1 MKKFLESPTGG
12 ATVGLLLLICSGVC
26 AKSVTASFFG
36 VWLAIICMILFVLSV
51 LVFFGVVDSITK
63 K

>member
-1 MKKFLESPTGG
+1 MKKFLESPIGG
-12 ATVGLLLLICSGVC
+12 ATIGLLLLICSGVC

-36 VWLAIICMILFVLSV
+36 VWLAIMCIISFALSV
-51 LVFFGVVDSITK
+51 LVFFNVVDSIK